1 VTHEEEQRS
10 QRQLAEALRDTAAI
24 LNSSLEFSDVLQHIL
39 SNVERVVPHDAAN
52 IMLIESGVARIVGHT
67 GYGQLGLDEAVLAV
81 RYLVSKT
88 ANLSQMFETG
98 TGLIIPDVHN
108 YPGWVSSDHTLWIRS
123 TAGAPI
129 RYQREVIGFLNLDSA
144 NPDFYTEGHIERLQA
159 FADQAAIAIQ
169 HARLYTAEQSR
180 RKVAEI
186 LHQSASVINST
197 LELDKVLDLILKQLG
212 AVIDFDTA
220 ALQLLEEDH
229 LHVVACQG
237 FDPPKRVLGIRFPLD
252 PQFPNLRVV
261 EEKAPLAIVGIS
273 QEYSHFQE
281 DAEVYESGHIR
292 AWLGVPLLVKERVIG
307 MISLDRHKLIEF
319 TQDDIDLAMTLANQ
333 SALAIENAHLHRTTL
348 ERAQRLELIAQAS
361 HRTTMILDLE
371 ELLSQAVHLISQ
383 NFDYYLTAI
392 GIIEDGKLVLKATSL
407 PTLDPPSLELPFEIG
422 MRGITGWVA
431 AHGEMLLVQDVSA
444 DPRYLHLNGADR
456 TRSELAVP
464 LIFGDEII
472 GVLDVES
479 EHVGAFTELDVSTI
493 QIVADQLAV
502 AIHNARLY
510 EQVQQHAADLEE
522 RVKARTL
529 ELSSAMDKLQD
540 LDRLK
545 SKFIADI
552 SHELRTPLTNI
563 IVYLDLLENATGEK
577 EETYRSVL
585 KQQSARLATLVEE
598 ILDITHLEMGSARP
612 SFADID
618 FNGLVHQVVST
629 FLPRAEGV
637 GLELVFEP
645 DDEVKRIWAEPIQL
659 SRVAGNLI
667 ANALNYSTEGRVTV
681 RTYKDPNEH
690 RIALEV
696 TDQGVG
702 IHPEDLPHIFE
713 RFYRGQQV
721 SQSAIPGTGLGL
733 AVVKEIMDLHE
744 GTIDIETKL
753 GEGTTMRVWFP
764 DHRSLVRALRS
775 E

>member
-1 VTHEEEQRS
+1 
-10 QRQLAEALRDTAAI
+10 
-24 LNSSLEFSDVLQHIL
+24 LQ
-39 SNVERVVPHDAAN
+39 
-52 IMLIESGVARIVGHT
+52 
-67 GYGQLGLDEAVLAV
+67 
-81 RYLVSKT
+81 
-88 ANLSQMFETG
+88 
-98 TGLIIPDVHN
+98 
-108 YPGWVSSDHTLWIRS
+108 
-123 TAGAPI
+123 
-129 RYQREVIGFLNLDSA
+129 
-144 NPDFYTEGHIERLQA
+144 
-159 FADQAAIAIQ
+159 
-169 HARLYTAEQSR
+169 
-180 RKVAEI
+180 
-186 LHQSASVINST
+186 
-197 LELDKVLDLILKQLG
+197 
-212 AVIDFDTA
+212 
-220 ALQLLEEDH
+220 
-229 LHVVACQG
+229 VVACQG
-237 FDPPKRVLGIRFPLD
+237 FDHPERVLGLLFPLD

-261 EEKAPLAIVGIS
+261 EEKAPLAIAGVS

-307 MISLDRHKLIEF
+307 MISLDRHQLVEF

-333 SALAIENAHLHRTTL
+333 SALAIENAHLHRTAL
-348 ERAQRLELIAQAS
+348 ERARRLELIAQTS
-361 HRTTMILDLE
+361 HRTTMILNLD
-371 ELLSQAVHLISQ
+371 ELLTHAVRLI
-383 NFDYYLTAI
+383 NETFDYYITSILFV
-392 GIIEDGKLVLKATSL
+392 DGNQLVLKATSL
-407 PTLDPPSLELPFEIG
+407 PAPDQATLDLRLDIG
-422 MRGITGWVA
+422 QQGITGWVA
-431 AHGEMLLVQDVSA
+431 ANREPLLVQDVDT
-444 DPRYLHLNGADR
+444 DPRYYRLSDIEK

-464 LIFGDEII
+464 LLFRDEII
-472 GVLDVES
+472 GVLDVSS
-479 EHVGAFTELDVSTI
+479 EEVGAFTELDLSTI
-493 QIVADQLAV
+493 QTVADQLAV

-618 FNGLVHQVVST
+618 LNGLVHQVVAT

-637 GLELVFEP
+637 GLELIFEP

-667 ANALNYSTEGRVTV
+667 ANALNYSTVGRVTV